1 MTQRT
6 MNKFN
11 AQIIKFTGIEDK
23 KERKFL
29 VFVEN
34 ILKKKIIRG

>member
-11 AQIIKFTGIEDK
+11 AQKKIDK
-23 KERKFL
+23 KEEEKNFDGDDGKFRD
-29 VFVEN
+29 
-34 ILKKKIIRG
+34 KIYKIKF